1 MKCTKIVF
9 MVRSTRIRFVI
20 LSIRSLGRT
29 KQTASQISD
38 KDLSHLRTICKEL
51 IYVQLDSTIKSL
63 LINSSLNLNY
73 VMISLLLVK
82 SGQIN
87 NGQLYFQLNQSGKVR
102 ISAEE
107 LFILEV
113 SIIINGM
120 KDSLLLRVVS
130 SSLYLQS
137 IFFVPVY
144 EFFILEVSITS
155 MV

>member
-1 MKCTKIVF
+1 MY
-9 MVRSTRIRFVI
+9 
-20 LSIRSLGRT
+20 
-29 KQTASQISD
+29 A
-38 KDLSHLRTICKEL
+38 
-51 IYVQLDSTIKSL
+51 QLDSTIKRL

-73 VMISLLLVK
+73 AMISLLLVK

-87 NGQLYFQLNQSGKVR
+87 NGQLYFQLNQSGKVL

-113 SIIINGM
+113 SINIKGM
-120 KDSLLLRVVS
+120 KDSLLLRIV

-137 IFFVPVY
+137 ISYVPVY
-144 EFFILEVSITS
+144 ELFTLEVSNTS